1 MEFGVG
7 QVGCLPLRLKS
18 TFFESLFGTV
28 LIEFFFLNV
37 DFNIRGKQCIN
48 TKSHVIPNFRSQDIM
63 KKKIK
68 D

>member
-28 LIEFFFLNV
+28 LIEFFFKMLILTLGANSALTQNPRYPK
-37 DFNIRGKQCIN
+37 FQI
-48 TKSHVIPNFRSQDIM
+48 TK
-63 KKKIK
+63 
-68 D
+68 